1 MNISLKVG
9 KYRESGIGNR
19 ESGIGKGDAIVTPSR
34 DAIVMPSRDAVV
46 TSDPGLPSIIT
57 GIKPLDGVFCSCC
70 LIGLVSWFLRER
82 VSKPEK

>member
-57 GIKPLDGVFCSCC
+57 GIKPLDGVFFSW
-70 LIGLVSWFLRER
+70 LKGLVDLFLMALL
-82 VSKPEK
+82 